1 MENGVDE
8 STLPPAEG
16 GESSAT
22 SNGDDRENGA
32 PTNGDDARR
41 DSVKSMGALMSEW
54 NAKKMEETV
63 AIKTEADFLQRV
75 EQCTILYDFSTD
87 PLVDLK
93 NKEFTCNAFRFLPP
107 PTTTPGAEFDPD
119 EDEPSLE
126 PSWPH
131 LQLVYDFFLRFVES
145 PAFQVPLAKKHI
157 DYKFVSQLLD
167 LFNSEDP
174 RERDFL
180 KTILHRLYGRFLGL
194 RSFTRQSI
202 NNIFYQFL
210 YCDEDRFN
218 GIAELLEL
226 LGSII
231 NGFSVPLKEEHVTFL
246 LRVLMPLH
254 KVKSLSVYHPQ
265 LTYCV
270 VQFLDKDSTLT
281 EPVINALLK
290 FWPKVQS
297 PKELL
302 LLNELEEI
310 LDTIEPAEFKRV
322 QVPLFHQLARC
333 VSSSHFQVAE
343 RALYFFNNEYLL
355 DLVGQNIE
363 KILPI
368 IYPALG
374 RSSKTH
380 WNKNILGLVYNAMK
394 LLMAS
399 NQILFNVC
407 AENYAKQQQSE
418 DERDEERR
426 RKWAAIERRAK
437 GERRRPRGVNARHG
451 SIVCSEHNPRA
462 FPLLHLPTCFFHS
475 PPPSPRISL
484 RFQRRISRPRNSFPS
499 FAHLFAR

>member
-8 STLPPAEG
+8 STLPPADG

-22 SNGDDRENGA
+22 SNGDDREHGA

-63 AIKTEADFLQRV
+63 AIKTETDFLQRV

-93 NKEFTCNAFRFLPP
+93 NKEIKRTALNELIDFVTGSNHPFSALMHERAIEMFTCNAFRFLPP

-333 VSSSHFQVAE
+333 
-343 RALYFFNNEYLL
+343 YLL

-363 KILPI
+363 TILPI

-437 GERRRPRGVNARHG
+437 ENGGVDE
-451 SIVCSEHNPRA
+451 S
-462 FPLLHLPTCFFHS
+462 
-475 PPPSPRISL
+475 
-484 RFQRRISRPRNSFPS
+484 
-499 FAHLFAR
+499 